1 MYLSKYIPLIRG
13 KLKQKFIDNHANY
26 VLAISEVNCQNMFFP
41 EDCNCT
47 GQYDLY
53 IFWMMLIVSALVWKF
68 CMYILEK
75 WTLENLV
82 ALDLIN
88 KDNVSDESE

>member
-1 MYLSKYIPLIRG
+1 
-13 KLKQKFIDNHANY
+13 
-26 VLAISEVNCQNMFFP
+26 
-41 EDCNCT
+41 
-47 GQYDLY
+47 
-53 IFWMMLIVSALVWKF
+53 MLIVSALVWKF

-88 KDNVSDESE
+88 KDNDSDDSE

>member
-1 MYLSKYIPLIRG
+1 MYLLF
-13 KLKQKFIDNHANY
+13 QKKI
-26 VLAISEVNCQNMFFP
+26 VNMFFP
-41 EDCNCT
+41 EECECT

-53 IFWMMLIVSALVWKF
+53 IFWLMLIISALVWKF

-88 KDNVSDESE
+88 KDNVGDDSE